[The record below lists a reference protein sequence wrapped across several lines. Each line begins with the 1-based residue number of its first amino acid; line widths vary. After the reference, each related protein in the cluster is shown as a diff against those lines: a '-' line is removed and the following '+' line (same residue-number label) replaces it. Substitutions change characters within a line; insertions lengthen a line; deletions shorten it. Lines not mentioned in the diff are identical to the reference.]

1 MRNCEYYVG
10 TPDGVFGSRTLKR
23 IPQSDRWNSEYICNV
38 KGTTWAQPGGDRSS
52 RVSMDPEFI
61 KDVPQRVASD
71 PEGSLP
77 GIRRVR
83 LNPRDFK
90 VHGFTPGCPS
100 CTAIKNG
107 SVSQNHSEACRSR
120 TENCLR
126 GTPQG
131 SKRIKDSED
140 RTTRIIARQ
149 IEELMIN
156 VNVGKFIL
164 TIMLMSS
171 FRPLLPHRWAVHPP
185 LGISGAV
192 TKKKM
197 RVLIN
202 SVGLSR
208 MRPKMTL

>member
-1 MRNCEYYVG
+1 M
-10 TPDGVFGSRTLKR
+10 
-23 IPQSDRWNSEYICNV
+23 
-38 KGTTWAQPGGDRSS
+38 SS

-83 LNPRDFK
+83 LNPSDFK
-90 VHGFTPGCPS
+90 VHGFTPGCPG

-120 TENCLR
+120 MENCLR

-149 IEELMIN
+149 IEEHDDRR
-156 VNVGKFIL
+156 K
-164 TIMLMSS
+164 
-171 FRPLLPHRWAVHPP
+171 R
-185 LGISGAV
+185 
-192 TKKKM
+192 
-197 RVLIN
+197 
-202 SVGLSR
+202 
-208 MRPKMTL
+208 